1 MQRKILIYNS
11 QTENSISTKKLLSE
25 KLIAKDFTIVSELD
39 SDVELIVCIGGD
51 GTFLDLIHEFD
62 FPEIPIIG
70 INTGHLG
77 FFQEIMPDRLDEF
90 IDNSADAQDDLLMHP
105 VRRCHVIQF
114 AIDELG
120 AYSLGEVPIIFGG
133 ERPRF

>member
-51 GTFLDLIHEFD
+51 GTFFDLIHVFD
-62 FPEIPIIG
+62 FPEIPII
-70 INTGHLG
+70 
-77 FFQEIMPDRLDEF
+77 
-90 IDNSADAQDDLLMHP
+90 
-105 VRRCHVIQF
+105 
-114 AIDELG
+114 
-120 AYSLGEVPIIFGG
+120 
-133 ERPRF
+133 

>member
-51 GTFLDLIHEFD
+51 GTLLRAFRNIKKTGFIIRKNDLVLRAEDPNISDIILVNSDNFY
-62 FPEIPIIG
+62 IIG
-70 INTGHLG
+70 KI
-77 FFQEIMPDRLDEF
+77 
-90 IDNSADAQDDLLMHP
+90 LLP
-105 VRRCHVIQF
+105 KN
-114 AIDELG
+114 
-120 AYSLGEVPIIFGG
+120 
-133 ERPRF
+133 